1 MQHLDEYINE
11 IGNLYATGMA
21 REHSYR
27 PALEKLLNALLPG
40 LKAINEP
47 ARIACGAP
55 DYIIIRESDSQP
67 VAFVE
72 AKDIGDNDLDGRK
85 QHREQFNRYK
95 SSLNHIVFT
104 DYLDFHL
111 YEYGEPTACVRIAET
126 TGDKIVAVKGNEA
139 KFAALINRLAEAQ
152 MQSITSAGRLAV
164 QMAAKARLLAET
176 IKAAL
181 GDTDENIDNQQL
193 RGQFDAFKS
202 VLIHDITPE
211 GFADVYAQTIA
222 YGMFAAR
229 LHDDTPQTFSR
240 QEAAT
245 LIPKTN
251 PFLRKIF
258 QSIAGYDLDERIAW
272 IVDDLAAT
280 FRATDMARIMRD
292 YTNDRRHD
300 DPMIHFYEDFLSAY
314 DPKLRKARGVWYTPQ
329 AVVSFIVRGVDSIL
343 QRDFNLPLGLADY
356 STVERQVKN
365 EQVHQGARRQTYI
378 PKDLPPRADT
388 RPRHWHRH
396 VPRRSGE
403 PHPR

>member
-1 MQHLDEYINE
+1 MRYLPTAKGFHARHSHFFLTLNSYFLVLITIFAYPSTLNLYYMQHLDEYINE

-181 GDTDENIDNQQL
+181 GDTDENKGLTVIQQL
-193 RGQFDAFKS
+193 AHKAGYEHDLEDLTVQQLGALLSDYVS
-202 VLIHDITPE
+202 VLNRTV
-211 GFADVYAQTIA
+211 G
-222 YGMFAAR
+222 
-229 LHDDTPQTFSR
+229 
-240 QEAAT
+240 
-245 LIPKTN
+245 
-251 PFLRKIF
+251 
-258 QSIAGYDLDERIAW
+258 DLGKS
-272 IVDDLAAT
+272 
-280 FRATDMARIMRD
+280 
-292 YTNDRRHD
+292 
-300 DPMIHFYEDFLSAY
+300 SAS
-314 DPKLRKARGVWYTPQ
+314 A
-329 AVVSFIVRGVDSIL
+329 SS
-343 QRDFNLPLGLADY
+343 
-356 STVERQVKN
+356 STVST
-365 EQVHQGARRQTYI
+365 G
-378 PKDLPPRADT
+378 T
-388 RPRHWHRH
+388 R
-396 VPRRSGE
+396 
-403 PHPR
+403 